1 MFPLCA
7 PAVPPWT
14 RLLPSPAAQPGRID
28 HVPHQTPHATA
39 QRQGGEIPPHRLREF
54 YRLLEGQVIDDAN
67 LFSENL
73 QEWGD
78 YYNYHRPHG
87 ALGGQT
93 PYERLRQKAQDPL
106 S

>member
-1 MFPLCA
+1 MRACCA
-7 PAVPPWT
+7 AVDT
-14 RLLPSPAAQPGRID
+14 PSTQSSSSARSDRPR
-28 HVPHQTPHATA
+28 PHQTPHATA